1 MSVWTASP
9 LVVGHR
15 GGRGDGW
22 PPENTID
29 AFERAHSVGARAV
42 ELDVRTCAGG
52 EVVVFHDATLERMTG
67 SSDRRR
73 VAQVPLADLRRVD
86 LGGGAA
92 VPALVD
98 VLEWAGGREVGVN
111 VELKNDVP
119 SRLGL
124 VRATLTA
131 LRARRADVLLSSFD
145 PLLLAMAATLAPSVP
160 RALLTQSQEPVWT
173 ASLRQLARPPWVSAL
188 HLQAEQAYVGV
199 SRYRARGL
207 RVGVWTV
214 NDPVR
219 ALELFRQGVATVITD
234 APDRLLAALLPS
246 ER

>member
-1 MSVWTASP
+1 LSVWTASP

-22 PPENTID
+22 PPENTIA

-73 VAQVPLADLRRVD
+73 IAQVPLAELGRID
-86 LGGGAA
+86 LGGGAT

-98 VLEWAGGREVGVN
+98 VLQWAALREVGVN
-111 VELKNDVP
+111 VELKHDVP

-124 VRATLTA
+124 VRATRTA

-160 RALLTQSQEPVWT
+160 RALLTQSQGPVWT
-173 ASLRQLARPPWVSAL
+173 ASLRGLVRPPWVSAV
-188 HLQAEQAYVGV
+188 HLEAEQASGGV
-199 SRYRARGL
+199 SGYRARGL

-214 NDPVR
+214 NDPQR

-234 APDRLLAALLPS
+234 VPDLVLAAFSPS
-246 ER
+246 AS